1 MKKTKLLKLILAMLL
16 VLMVGGC
23 VPQKEEVIEAPK
35 EETVESTKPEPV
47 PEKPVAPPV
56 ETPKQ
61 KESIPIPELVPELK
75 SNQTEEKQAT
85 LELLQTTFEGDFVIT
100 YDEYN
105 NIYLFT
111 ANNSLLVDE
120 ISMILMGQV
129 TPDVWNEMAEEFRLM
144 SETISKSIN
153 DPSVGFIILNP
164 FEPDL
169 ALLMVQNG
177 TILYNITEDQEG
189 VY

>member
-1 MKKTKLLKLILAMLL
+1 MKQTKLFRLILATML

-23 VPQKEEVIEAPK
+23 VPQKEETVEVSK
-35 EETVESTKPEPV
+35 EEVVESTKPEPE

-61 KESIPIPELVPELK
+61 DENTTIPELVPELK

-85 LELLQTTFEGDFVIT
+85 LELLQTTFEGDFIIT
-100 YDEYN
+100 YDEHN
-105 NIYLFT
+105 NIFLFM